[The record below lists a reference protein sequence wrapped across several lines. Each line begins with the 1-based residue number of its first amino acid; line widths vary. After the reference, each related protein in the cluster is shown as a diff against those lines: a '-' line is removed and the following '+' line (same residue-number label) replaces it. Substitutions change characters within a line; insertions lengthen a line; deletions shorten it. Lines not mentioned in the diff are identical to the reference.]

1 VTLAPGQTVGGYQ
14 ILEQIGRGGMATV
27 FKAYQTGLSRFV
39 AIKALPA
46 FYAEDPAFRERFQ
59 NEATAIAR
67 LRHPNILAVF
77 DYGEVEGVPY
87 IVTELATGGTL
98 STLLGAPLK
107 PAEALDLLRP
117 IAAALDYSH
126 SRGIIHRDIKPS
138 NVLLDE
144 DGKPLLADF
153 GVAYILANTER
164 LTATGFTVGTPA
176 YMAPEQATGGQLSAA
191 TDVYALAVVLYEML
205 TGGVPFSGDSPLT
218 IAIAHMHTPPPPP
231 RTRTPSITE
240 AVQNVVL
247 TGLAKQ
253 SGERFQT
260 AGALIAALESAA
272 NAQGKPS
279 VADATTIVA
288 PLQGATEPIP
298 TVPPEPKPEPR
309 RRYAMVPQIAA
320 VIVVVGGIAGFV
332 LAGQGGSNSA
342 TERAASAVPTPV
354 ARIAAVASAPT
365 TQASP
370 VALAPEGVWQ
380 VFGGAQR
387 LFNQPSSVAM
397 DAQGSVFVVDTF
409 GHQLWKLSSGGQELA
424 RWGSQGNDDGQFRTP
439 SGVAVDQQGNVYIAD
454 TSNNRVQTFSADGRY
469 VSQWGGEGNRP
480 GQFAQ
485 PYGLAVD
492 AGGSIYVSDT
502 GNNRIQVLSNLGQP
516 VAQWG
521 RQGTGPVQFSGPRG
535 LAVDAQGNV
544 YVADTNNHRIQK
556 LSRDGQS
563 LAMWGGEGDGPAQ
576 FRFPQAVALDS
587 QGRIYVADS
596 RNHRVQRLTPQGAYS
611 AAWGSPGS
619 GPGQF
624 SSPQGLAVDQQ
635 GVLYVA
641 DTDNNRVQRINL
653 GST

>member
-27 FKAYQTGLSRFV
+27 FKAYQTGLQRFV

-59 NEATAIAR
+59 NEAMAIAR

-98 STLLGAPLK
+98 AALLGAPLN
-107 PAEALDLLRP
+107 PTEALNLLRP

-191 TDVYALAVVLYEML
+191 TDVYALAVMLYEML
-205 TGGVPFSGDSPLT
+205 TGAVPFSGDSPLT

-231 RTRTPSITE
+231 RTRTPSITD

-253 SGERFQT
+253 SAERFQT
-260 AGALIAALESAA
+260 AGALVAALESAA
-272 NAQGKPS
+272 NAQDTPS
-279 VADATTIVA
+279 VADATTIAA
-288 PLQGATEPIP
+288 PLQGATEPMP
-298 TVPPEPKPEPR
+298 TVPPEPESR
-309 RRYAMVPQIAA
+309 RRYAMVPQIA
-320 VIVVVGGIAGFV
+320 VVVLIATSIAGFV
-332 LAGQGGSNSA
+332 LAGRDGSDAA
-342 TERAASAVPTPV
+342 TGRTPTAVPAPLASVPAVV
-354 ARIAAVASAPT
+354 AAPT
-365 TQASP
+365 APASS

-387 LFNQPSSVAM
+387 FFNQPSSVAM
-397 DAQGSVFVVDTF
+397 DALGSVFVLDTF

-424 RWGSQGNDDGQFRTP
+424 RWGSQGSDAGQFRTP
-439 SGVAVDQQGNVYIAD
+439 SGVAVDRQGNVYVAD
-454 TSNNRVQTFSADGRY
+454 TSNNRVQIFAADGRF
-469 VSQWGGEGNRP
+469 VAQWGGEGNRP

-576 FRFPQAVALDS
+576 FRFPQAVALDT

-619 GPGQF
+619 APGQF
-624 SSPQGLAVDQQ
+624 ASPQGLTVDQQ

>member
-46 FYAEDPAFRERFQ
+46 FYAEDRAFRERFQ
-59 NEATAIAR
+59 NEAMAIAR
-67 LRHPNILAVF
+67 LRHPNILAVY

-98 STLLGAPLK
+98 SALLGSPLS
-107 PAEALDLLRP
+107 PAEALNLLRP

-126 SRGIIHRDIKPS
+126 ARGIIHRDIKPS

-144 DGKPLLADF
+144 DGRPVLADF

-247 TGLAKQ
+247 TGLAKE
-253 SGERFQT
+253 STERFQT
-260 AGALIAALESAA
+260 AGALVAALESAA
-272 NAQGKPS
+272 TAPEAGA

-288 PLQGATEPIP
+288 PLQGATEPMP
-298 TVPPEPKPEPR
+298 TVPPDPEPR
-309 RRYAMVPQIAA
+309 RKYPMVPWIAA
-320 VIVVVGGIAGFV
+320 VVVIASSIAGFV
-332 LAGQGGSNSA
+332 LAGRGSSDSA
-342 TERAASAVPTPV
+342 TVAAPTSVPRTVAPAPV
-354 ARIAAVASAPT
+354 ASIAAVAAA
-365 TQASP
+365 ASP
-370 VALAPEGVWQ
+370 VALAAEGVWQ
-380 VFGGAQR
+380 VFGPAQGS
-387 LFNQPSSVAM
+387 FNQPSSVAM
-397 DAQGSVFVVDTF
+397 DALGNVYVVDTF
-409 GHQLWKLSSGGQELA
+409 GHQLWKLSSGGQELG
-424 RWGSQGNDDGQFRTP
+424 RWGSQGSDAGQFRTP
-439 SGVAVDQQGNVYIAD
+439 FGVAVDKQGNVYIAD
-454 TSNNRVQTFSADGRY
+454 TSNNRVQTFTADGRF
-469 VSQWGGEGNRP
+469 VSQWGGEGNRV

-502 GNNRIQVLSNLGQP
+502 GNDRIQVLSNLGQP

-521 RQGTGPVQFSGPRG
+521 RRGTGPAQFNGPRG

-544 YVADTNNHRIQK
+544 YIADTNNHRIQK
-556 LSRDGQS
+556 LSSDGQS

-587 QGRIYVADS
+587 QGRVYVADS

-611 AAWGSPGS
+611 AAWGGAGS
-619 GPGQF
+619 APGQF
-624 SSPQGLAVDQQ
+624 ASPQGLALNGQ